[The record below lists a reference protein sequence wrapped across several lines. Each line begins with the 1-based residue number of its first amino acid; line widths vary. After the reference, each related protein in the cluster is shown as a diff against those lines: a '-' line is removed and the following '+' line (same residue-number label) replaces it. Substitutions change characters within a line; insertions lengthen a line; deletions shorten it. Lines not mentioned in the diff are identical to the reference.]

1 MNWED
6 HVRVSYDDNS
16 ELQKYFCVLNV
27 QIYSH
32 NHSVISLSFW
42 LFFSKL
48 FTSLNDISNQKISS
62 KRKKMILSKNKTF

>member
-27 QIYSH
+27 QIYIH
-32 NHSVISLSFW
+32 NHSVISLSF
-42 LFFSKL
+42 LTFL
-48 FTSLNDISNQKISS
+48 ANCLQALMTSQIRKILLIE
-62 KRKKMILSKNKTF
+62 KVILSKNKIF